1 LLAGVTKSGMRSDVR
16 EKLGR
21 WLGEDARVVNPLS
34 EQELEQ
40 LHDALVTARKNQA
53 RALAA
58 ASDEA
63 MRQLP
68 ALARTGIGR
77 ILGR

>member
-1 LLAGVTKSGMRSDVR
+1 MAGVTKSGMRSDVR
-16 EKLGR
+16 EVLGR

-34 EQELEQ
+34 DQELEQ

-53 RALAA
+53 KALAA

-68 ALARTGIGR
+68 ALARTSIGR

>member
-1 LLAGVTKSGMRSDVR
+1 MRNDVR
-16 EKLGR
+16 EALGR

-34 EQELEQ
+34 DQELEL
-40 LHDALVTARKNQA
+40 LHDALVTARKSQA
-53 RALAA
+53 AALAA

-68 ALARTGIGR
+68 ALARSSIGR

>member
-1 LLAGVTKSGMRSDVR
+1 MTKSGMRSDVR
-16 EKLGR
+16 EALGR
-21 WLGEDARVVNPLS
+21 WLGEDARAVNPLS
-34 EQELEQ
+34 DQELEQ
-40 LHDALVTARKNQA
+40 LHDALMTARKNQA
-53 RALAA
+53 KALAE

-68 ALARTGIGR
+68 ALARTSIGR

>member
-1 LLAGVTKSGMRSDVR
+1 MTKSGMRSHVR
-16 EKLGR
+16 EALSR

-34 EQELEQ
+34 DQELEL
-40 LHDALVTARKNQA
+40 LHDALVTARKSQA
-53 RALAA
+53 KALAE

-68 ALARTGIGR
+68 ALARTSIGR

>member
-1 LLAGVTKSGMRSDVR
+1 MRSDVR

-53 RALAA
+53 KALAA

-68 ALARTGIGR
+68 ALARTAIGR

>member
-1 LLAGVTKSGMRSDVR
+1 MTKSGMRNDVR
-16 EKLGR
+16 EVLGR

-34 EQELEQ
+34 DQELEQ
-40 LHDALVTARKNQA
+40 LHDALVTARNNQA
-53 RALAA
+53 KALTE

-68 ALARTGIGR
+68 ALARTSIGR